1 MNRYQNI
8 PIVKTVTGKRY
19 YANSK
24 YPTVPLSVNDI
35 YVITTDGDRLDL
47 LAYQYYSDSSLWWI
61 ISISNEDLEQDS
73 LYLSPGTQLRI
84 PLNYADII
92 AAYNELNS

>member
-8 PIVKTVTGKRY
+8 SIRKTDTGKRY
-19 YANSK
+19 YSNSK
-24 YPTVPLSVNDI
+24 YPTVPLSINDI
-35 YVITTDGDRLDL
+35 YVITTEGDRLDL
-47 LAYQYYSDSSLWWI
+47 LAFQYYRDPSLWWI
-61 ISISNEDLEQDS
+61 ISISNDELPQNS

-84 PLNYADII
+84 PPNYADIV